1 MFPGQ
6 SSPKSGIK
14 EAHADLAR
22 VPEGAAMKVKANGI
36 HINYRIDGREGAPWL
51 TMSNSLATTHR
62 MWDAQMDAFTKQ
74 YRVLRYD
81 KRGHGETD
89 VAPGPYSFELLAD
102 DVLALLDALQIT
114 RTHFVGLSMGGM
126 TGMTM
131 ALRKPSVL
139 RTLVLCDT
147 TSKDPLGDPALWQQR
162 IDAVNAAGSME
173 ALVESTVARFLTP
186 ETVKTRPEV
195 AEAVRAMVRS
205 TPIDGY
211 IACCR
216 AIAQLNLTDRL
227 RAISIPTMVVVGA
240 DDPAT
245 TVEMARTIHQRIVGS
260 ELIILKNAAHLS
272 NLEQADAFNQ
282 AVLGFLARH

>member
-1 MFPGQ
+1 
-6 SSPKSGIK
+6 
-14 EAHADLAR
+14 
-22 VPEGAAMKVKANGI
+22 MKIEANGI
-36 HINYRIDGREGAPWL
+36 HINYHIDGPEGAPWV

-62 MWDAQMDAFTKQ
+62 MWDAQMAGFTKQ

-102 DVLALLDALQIT
+102 DVLGLLDALRIS

-139 RTLVLCDT
+139 RSLVLCDT

-162 IDAVNAAGSME
+162 IDTVKAAGSME

-186 ETVKTRPEV
+186 TTVTTRPEL
-195 AEAVRAMVRS
+195 ADAVRAMVRS
-205 TPIDGY
+205 TPIGGY
-211 IACCR
+211 IACCQ
-216 AIAQLNLTDRL
+216 AIAKLALTERL
-227 RAISIPTMVVVGA
+227 PEISIPTMVVVGA

-245 TVEMARTIHQRIVGS
+245 TVEMARTINRGIAGS
-260 ELIILKNAAHLS
+260 ELVILKDAAHLS
-272 NLEQADAFNQ
+272 NLEQPDAFNE

>member
-1 MFPGQ
+1 M
-6 SSPKSGIK
+6 KIK
-14 EAHADLAR
+14 
-22 VPEGAAMKVKANGI
+22 VNGI
-36 HINYRIDGREGAPWL
+36 QINYRIDGPDGAPWV

-81 KRGHGETD
+81 KRGHGETE
-89 VAPGPYSFELLAD
+89 VAPGPYSFELLA

-131 ALRKPSVL
+131 AVRKPSVL

-162 IDAVNAAGSME
+162 IDAVRTAGSME
-173 ALVESTVARFLTP
+173 ALVESTLARFLTP
-186 ETVKTRPEV
+186 DTVKTRPED
-195 AEAVRAMVRS
+195 ADAVRTMGRN
-205 TPIDGY
+205 TTIEGY
-211 IACCR
+211 IACCQ
-216 AIAQLNLTDRL
+216 AIAKLNLTDRL
-227 RAISIPTMVVVGA
+227 PGITIPTLVVVGA

-245 TVEMARTIHQRIVGS
+245 TVEMAKTIHQHIAGS
-260 ELIILKNAAHLS
+260 ELVILKYAAHLS
-272 NLEQADAFNQ
+272 NLEQADAFNE
-282 AVLGFLARH
+282 AVLGFLDRH

>member
-1 MFPGQ
+1 
-6 SSPKSGIK
+6 
-14 EAHADLAR
+14 
-22 VPEGAAMKVKANGI
+22 MKATVNGI
-36 HINYRIDGREGAPWL
+36 QIKYRIDGPENAPWV

-62 MWDAQMDAFTKQ
+62 MWDAQMEAFTKQ

-89 VAPGPYSFELLAD
+89 VAPGPYTFELLAD

-131 ALRKPSVL
+131 ALRRPSVL

-162 IDAVNAAGSME
+162 IDAVNAGGSME
-173 ALVESTVARFLTP
+173 PLVETTVARFLTP
-186 ETVKTRPEV
+186 DTVKNRPMV
-195 AEAVRAMVRS
+195 ADAVRAMVRT
-205 TPIDGY
+205 TPIGGY
-211 IACCR
+211 VACCQ
-216 AIAQLNLTDRL
+216 AIARLNLTERL
-227 RAISIPTMVVVGA
+227 REIGIPTMIVVGA

-245 TVEMARTIHQRIVGS
+245 TVEMSRTIHQRIAGS
-260 ELIILKNAAHLS
+260 ELVILKDAAHLS
-272 NLEQADAFNQ
+272 NLEQPAAFNE
-282 AVLGFLARH
+282 AVLGFLKRH

>member
-1 MFPGQ
+1 
-6 SSPKSGIK
+6 
-14 EAHADLAR
+14 
-22 VPEGAAMKVKANGI
+22 MKATVNGI
-36 HINYRIDGREGAPWL
+36 QINYRIDGPDNAPWV

-62 MWDAQMDAFTKQ
+62 MWDAQMEAFTRQ

-89 VAPGPYSFELLAD
+89 VAPGPYTFELLAD

-131 ALRKPSVL
+131 ALRRPSVL

-162 IDAVNAAGSME
+162 IDAVNAGGSME
-173 ALVESTVARFLTP
+173 PLVETTVARFLTP
-186 ETVKTRPEV
+186 DTVKNRPVV
-195 AEAVRAMVRS
+195 ADAVRAMVRT
-205 TPIDGY
+205 TPIGGY
-211 IACCR
+211 VACCQ
-216 AIAQLNLTDRL
+216 AIARLNLTERL
-227 RAISIPTMVVVGA
+227 REIGIPTMIVVGA

-245 TVEMARTIHQRIVGS
+245 TVEMSRTIHQRIAGS
-260 ELIILKNAAHLS
+260 ELVILKDAAHLS
-272 NLEQADAFNQ
+272 NLEQPAAFNE
-282 AVLGFLARH
+282 AVLGFLKRH

>member
-1 MFPGQ
+1 MAYC
-6 SSPKSGIK
+6 
-14 EAHADLAR
+14 EAGE
-22 VPEGAAMKVKANGI
+22 PMKIKANGI
-36 HINYRIDGREGAPWL
+36 EISYRVDGPEGAPWV

-62 MWDAQMDAFTKQ
+62 MWDAQVDAFTKR

-147 TSKDPLGDPALWQQR
+147 TSKDPLGDAALWQQR
-162 IDAVNAAGSME
+162 IDAVKAGGSME
-173 ALVESTVARFLTP
+173 PLVESTVARFLTP
-186 ETVKTRPEV
+186 ATVKTRPEV
-195 AEAVRAMVRS
+195 ADAVRTMVRN

-211 IACCR
+211 IACCQ
-216 AIAQLNLTDRL
+216 AIAKLDLTDRL
-227 RAISIPTMVVVGA
+227 AGITLPTMVVVGA

-245 TVEMARTIHQRIVGS
+245 TVEMARTIHRRITGS
-260 ELIILKNAAHLS
+260 ELVILKDAAHLS
-272 NLEQADAFNQ
+272 NLEQVDAFNE

>member
-1 MFPGQ
+1 
-6 SSPKSGIK
+6 
-14 EAHADLAR
+14 
-22 VPEGAAMKVKANGI
+22 MKIKANGI
-36 HINYRIDGREGAPWL
+36 NINYRIDGPEGAPWV

-62 MWDAQMDAFTKQ
+62 MWDPQIKAFTQQ

-89 VAPGPYSFELLAD
+89 VTPGPYSFELLAD
-102 DVLALLDALQIT
+102 DVLALLDALKIT

-147 TSKDPLGDPALWQQR
+147 ASRDPLGDPALWQQR
-162 IDAVNAAGSME
+162 IDAIKAGGSME

-186 ETVKTRPEV
+186 DTVKTRPAV
-195 AEAVRAMVRS
+195 ADAVRAMVRT
-205 TPIDGY
+205 TPTEGY
-211 IACCR
+211 IACCQ
-216 AIAQLNLTDRL
+216 AIAKLNLTDRL
-227 RAISIPTMVVVGA
+227 SAIAIPTLVVVGA
-240 DDPAT
+240 EDPAT
-245 TVEMARTIHQRIVGS
+245 TVPMAETIHQRIAGS
-260 ELIILKNAAHLS
+260 ELAVLKQAAHLS
-272 NLEQADAFNQ
+272 NLEQVEAFNT

>member
-1 MFPGQ
+1 M
-6 SSPKSGIK
+6 KIK
-14 EAHADLAR
+14 
-22 VPEGAAMKVKANGI
+22 VNGI
-36 HINYRIDGREGAPWL
+36 HINYRIDGPDGAPWV

-62 MWDAQMDAFTKQ
+62 MWDAQMGAFTKQ

-81 KRGHGETD
+81 KRGHGETE

-102 DVLALLDALQIT
+102 DVLALLDALQIS

-162 IDAVNAAGSME
+162 IDAVRTAGSME
-173 ALVESTVARFLTP
+173 ALVESTLARFLTP
-186 ETVKTRPEV
+186 DTVKTRPEI
-195 AEAVRAMVRS
+195 ADAVRTMVRN
-205 TPIDGY
+205 TPIEGY
-211 IACCR
+211 IACCQ
-216 AIAQLNLTDRL
+216 AIAKLNLTDRL
-227 RAISIPTMVVVGA
+227 PGIAIPTLVVVGA

-245 TVEMARTIHQRIVGS
+245 TVEMANTIHQGIAGS
-260 ELIILKNAAHLS
+260 ELVILKHAAHLS
-272 NLEQADAFNQ
+272 NLEQADAFDE